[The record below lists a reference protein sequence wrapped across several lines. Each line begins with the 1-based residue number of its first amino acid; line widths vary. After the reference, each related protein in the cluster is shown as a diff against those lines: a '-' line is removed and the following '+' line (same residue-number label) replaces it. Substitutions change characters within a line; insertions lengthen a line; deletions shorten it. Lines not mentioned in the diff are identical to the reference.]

1 MAPTRRKRSKVWLHF
16 TRKDVNWATCNTCRM
31 AVSSKGGNTTN
42 MHKHLHTVHAITL
55 NECRVFDPLRS
66 ESQPSSSGNVSP
78 SSAVNTAD
86 IEATSL
92 ENSLNGHC
100 SWRMSSALLFNQ
112 DSVIRFKKRKARF
125 TFGEVH
131 ILLDEVRKHRS
142 VVVGKFN
149 RGVPTDVKK
158 RTWAEITARVNE
170 IGECQRE
177 VIEVIKKWSDLKCD
191 TKRKVAAMRSGK
203 VPNRGH
209 NSRLSKDLNQTEKIV
224 HQILQMDQEDEI
236 SSDFGPLGDDDD
248 MPEEEDMDDE
258 DMVGMQGSPNGDTS
272 QPAFDV
278 QFEIPSTDDWDDD
291 PKDDLLPSSHANKLA
306 GDHQGNNGLQ
316 RQGQP
321 HVSAGASTSTASHP
335 ASGQSSMNARES
347 MLQNASLSLQ
357 EQQATNILLETVSRS
372 LELLSESVQQLA
384 ETQQE
389 FVRESLQLQ
398 RETVQVLRDFTG
410 GAITL
415 MHDKLN
421 GRPAV

>member
-1 MAPTRRKRSKVWLHF
+1 
-16 TRKDVNWATCNTCRM
+16 
-31 AVSSKGGNTTN
+31 
-42 MHKHLHTVHAITL
+42 
-55 NECRVFDPLRS
+55 
-66 ESQPSSSGNVSP
+66 
-78 SSAVNTAD
+78 
-86 IEATSL
+86 
-92 ENSLNGHC
+92 
-100 SWRMSSALLFNQ
+100 MSSTLLYNQ
-112 DSVIRFKKRKARF
+112 DSAIRFKKRKARF
-125 TFGEVH
+125 TFSEVH

-149 RGVPTDVKK
+149 RGVPTDMKK

-203 VPNRGH
+203 VPNRGL

-224 HQILQMDQEDEI
+224 HQILEMDQEDEI

-248 MPEEEDMDDE
+248 VPEEEEMEDE
-258 DMVGMQGSPNGDTS
+258 DMVGMQSSPNGETS
-272 QPAFDV
+272 QPAFDL
-278 QFEIPSTDDWDDD
+278 QFELPTTDEWEDD
-291 PKDDLLPSSHANKLA
+291 PKDDALPSIPASKPT
-306 GDHQGNNGLQ
+306 GDHKGNNGLQ
-316 RQGQP
+316 RPGQSHIP
-321 HVSAGASTSTASHP
+321 SGGSTATSSH
-335 ASGQSSMNARES
+335 STTQSTINARES

-357 EQQATNILLETVSRS
+357 EQHATNILMETVSRS

-389 FVRESLQLQ
+389 FVRESLRLQ